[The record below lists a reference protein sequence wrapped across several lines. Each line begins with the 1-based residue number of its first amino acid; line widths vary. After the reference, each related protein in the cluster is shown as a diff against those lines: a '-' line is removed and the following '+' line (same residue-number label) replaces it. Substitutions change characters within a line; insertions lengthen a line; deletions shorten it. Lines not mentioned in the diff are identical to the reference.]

1 MYLPP
6 QWRIIE
12 ILLQIGRVP
21 WARLHSSTLGLY
33 FVRPFTTIVNNDE
46 GTFPI
51 WFQLSFLESS
61 SKDKISFAE
70 SPWFDDFLPLT
81 RGLAM
86 VLGQSDGRSLSFSL
100 ELVQSLSEL
109 EGFTGAKGFEPGFNG
124 YQCFG
129 PKHEGVRSFPDRLG
143 VVR

>member
-1 MYLPP
+1 M
-6 QWRIIE
+6 
-12 ILLQIGRVP
+12 
-21 WARLHSSTLGLY
+21 
-33 FVRPFTTIVNNDE
+33 NNDE

-51 WFQLSFLESS
+51 WFQLSFLEISL
-61 SKDKISFAE
+61 KDKISFAE
-70 SPWFDDFLPLT
+70 SPWFDDFLPLM

-100 ELVQSLSEL
+100 ELVQSLSEI
-109 EGFTGAKGFEPGFNG
+109 EGFTGAMGFDPKFNG

-129 PKHEGVRSFPDRLG
+129 PKHEGVQGFPDRLG